1 MSQGHRPVDQYKLRV
16 DRFDFNV
23 RLKSLFFPLEFKEIV
38 ELLEAREF
46 TILKEVQERIPQ
58 VPVGAKL
65 VIGGIIAEKQNILF
79 RINQELGIIGMQ
91 GTNIEEV
98 ITEYEQFEAVAKN
111 TLNVDLMEESRFYE
125 IISELVIIA
134 KKDPI
139 VVISKIFDGHNTL
152 RQLSAILEI
161 DVTNFG
167 IRLVPTNRA
176 PTDEEWL
183 EYKIEPLIAK
193 PHTSYQ
199 SSIIFRSIDKE
210 KVKVTASNLLRR
222 IQIVLDA
229 IENK

>member
-1 MSQGHRPVDQYKLRV
+1 MSQAYRPGDQYKLRV

-38 ELLEAREF
+38 ELLEARGF
-46 TILKEVQERIPQ
+46 TILKEVQDRIPQ

-91 GTNIEEV
+91 GIDIEEV
-98 ITEYEQFEAVAKN
+98 ITEYEQFEEITKD
-111 TLNVDLMEESRFYE
+111 TSNVDLKEESRFYE
-125 IISELVIIA
+125 IISEIIIIT

-139 VVISKIFDGHNTL
+139 VVISNIFDEHDTL
-152 RQLSAILEI
+152 RQLSTILER

-167 IRLVPTNRA
+167 IRLVPTNMA

-193 PHTSYQ
+193 PRTSYQ
-199 SSIIFRSIDKE
+199 SSIIFRSTDKE
-210 KVKVTASNLLRR
+210 KVKDTALNLLRR
-222 IQIVLDA
+222 IEIIVSI
-229 IENK
+229 IEK